1 MLLVNDVGKKYVLF
15 YDTMTLNTKKFCD
28 KIKKKFGNKIAVHN
42 INKILDDFGY
52 YKVSGGVDM
61 INNIEYHLITYTIMQ
76 GEVPQTT
83 LDFLEKYHWKNKIK
97 TISSTGQ
104 KNWGNELFAKAVDVV
119 NEKYPNIQKG
129 LKIELQGTTK
139 DVNNI
144 GKMILGDD
152 YCVDSKR

>member
-28 KIKKKFGNKIAVHN
+28 KVKKKFGDRIAVHN
-42 INKILDDFGY
+42 LNEILDDYGY
-52 YKVSGGVDM
+52 HKTSGSIELV
-61 INNIEYHLITYTIMQ
+61 NSIEYHLITYTIMQ

-83 LDFLEKYHWKNKIK
+83 LDFLEKYHWKDKIK

-104 KNWGNELFAKAVDVV
+104 KNWGSDLFAKAVDVI

-129 LKIELQGTTK
+129 LKIELQGTVK
-139 DVNNI
+139 DVNAM
-144 GKMILGDD
+144 GKLILGDG
-152 YCVDSKR
+152 K

>member
-28 KIKKKFGNKIAVHN
+28 KDKIAVHN
-42 INKILDDFGY
+42 INEILEDYGY
-52 YKVSGGVDM
+52 YKLSGS
-61 INNIEYHLITYTIMQ
+61 IELIENIEYHLITYTIMQ

-83 LDFLEKYHWKNKIK
+83 LDFLEKYNWKDKIK

-104 KNWGNELFAKAVDVV
+104 KNWGSDLFAKAVDVV

-129 LKIELQGTTK
+129 LKIELQGTSK
-139 DVNNI
+139 DVNAM
-144 GKMILGDD
+144 GRLILEG
-152 YCVDSKR
+152 SNK